1 MEEKLIRDRI
11 DHRPQI
17 SEVRSAEVLAPKCS
31 TINEEMT
38 KDTDGTVKIGN
49 SKSSCNHFMVSA
61 YVKNCKININVNKGM
76 NMMFS
81 LKNALLLLIREGV
94 NKSCL
99 FILVSLFEVFKYV
112 LLIFQL
118 RNELTRD

>member
-1 MEEKLIRDRI
+1 MEERLIRDRI
-11 DHRPQI
+11 DHRPKI

-38 KDTDGTVKIGN
+38 KDTEGTVKIGN

>member
-1 MEEKLIRDRI
+1 
-11 DHRPQI
+11 
-17 SEVRSAEVLAPKCS
+17 
-31 TINEEMT
+31 MT
-38 KDTDGTVKIGN
+38 KDTEGTVKIGN

-81 LKNALLLLIREGV
+81 LKNSLLLLIREGV

>member
-1 MEEKLIRDRI
+1 MEEKLIRDWI
-11 DHRPQI
+11 DHRPKI

-38 KDTDGTVKIGN
+38 KDTEGTVKIGN
-49 SKSSCNHFMVSA
+49 SKSSCNHCMVSA
-61 YVKNCKININVNKGM
+61 YFKNCKININVNKGM

-94 NKSCL
+94 HKSCL

>member
-11 DHRPQI
+11 DHRP
-17 SEVRSAEVLAPKCS
+17 
-31 TINEEMT
+31 
-38 KDTDGTVKIGN
+38 
-49 SKSSCNHFMVSA
+49 KSSCNHFMVSA
-61 YVKNCKININVNKGM
+61 YFKNCKININVNKGM

-99 FILVSLFEVFKYV
+99 LILVSLFKVFKYV